1 MSKQDRKK
9 GAANARGSSSVIR
22 QFDPT
27 DLQAIGILAVLAAVF
42 FHKILL
48 GQAYFWED
56 FIYQNYPFRSFAAT
70 SLAMGQLPLWNPY
83 TFNGMPFLADIQT
96 TVLYVPSLLLTLFV
110 SNGTLSYYWLQV
122 MIILHFLLAGVGMFY
137 LAKSFKLNNL
147 PALFAGAAY
156 MLSGYMIVH
165 AIHQQNVTLVAW
177 YPLVLLL
184 FRRALE
190 GKLAYV
196 FLCGLVL
203 GHSILA
209 GYPQLSLYL
218 YMFLGA
224 WFLVELLTRFK
235 GKELLTPS
243 ALGMTGR
250 AAGVVI
256 ISVALAMVQLLPT
269 LELSDLSQRARITL
283 EKASEGSLAWSQIL
297 TLLFP
302 KMFGTAGAA
311 GFQYFGP
318 GQYFYYWETCIYL
331 GLLPLVLALL
341 SIWLVRRDKHI
352 WLLLGTSAFS
362 LLFALG
368 ENFFLFKI
376 FYEFVPG
383 FSKFRIPARM
393 GIFLT
398 FSTSLLSAFSLQAL
412 LYEQLHAKR
421 QQILRNLILAA
432 GAAGIVLAGLVLS
445 GTFAGSLTAAQF
457 AQVAAEVKSS
467 TLSAVFILLVV
478 VTLLFALIR
487 QKLGRFAGIMLVG
500 VFFVD
505 MYIFGGEQNNG
516 RMNPGD
522 YFRQRADLVEFFRKD
537 GANELFRVNSRNAR
551 GLLPGW
557 DRNQGMVDRIFTMEG
572 YTPLALAR
580 AYAPFASNDH
590 SFDLLN
596 VKYKTVFDE
605 QSGQQ
610 RLVEHTTRMPRAFV
624 LYNIHVP
631 LSEQELLD
639 YLKSPDFNHRTTAVL
654 EAEPERRITPP
665 AATPEWRARI
675 TNYTNNEIIIDAS
688 TSHDGILVLSE
699 IFYPGWKAYVN
710 GTETAVHRA
719 NYNLRSLILPAG
731 QHTVVV
737 RFESPPFRT
746 GFWISLTTLLL
757 CAGGMALSMR
767 YSRKPQET
775 SQSVSQA
782 A

>member
-1 MSKQDRKK
+1 MSKQDKKK
-9 GAANARGSSSVIR
+9 GAATARGSSSVIR
-22 QFDPT
+22 QFEPT
-27 DLQAIGILAVLAAVF
+27 ELQSVGILALLVAVF

-70 SLAMGQLPLWNPY
+70 SLAMGQLPLWNPF

-110 SNGTLSYYWLQV
+110 SDGKLSHYWLQV
-122 MIILHFLLAGVGMFY
+122 MIILHFLLAGAAMFY
-137 LAKSFKLNNL
+137 LAKSFKLNNI
-147 PALFAGAAY
+147 PALFAGVAY

-165 AIHQQNVTLVAW
+165 AIHQQNITLVAW

-184 FRRALE
+184 FRKALE
-190 GKLAYV
+190 GKWLYV

-235 GKELLTPS
+235 GKELLTPP
-243 ALGMTGR
+243 ALGMT
-250 AAGVVI
+250 AQAGAIVL

-269 LELSDLSQRARITL
+269 LELSDLSQRAQITL
-283 EKASEGSLAWSQIL
+283 EKASEGSLEWSQIV

-302 KMFGTAGAA
+302 KMFGTAGAS

-331 GLLPLVLALL
+331 GLLPLLLAIL
-341 SIWLVRRDKHI
+341 SFGLVKRDKHI
-352 WLLLGTSAFS
+352 WLLWGTLVFS

-368 ENFFLFKI
+368 ENFFLYKL

-393 GIFLT
+393 GILLT
-398 FSTSLLSAFSLQAL
+398 FCTALLSAFSLQVL
-412 LYEQLHAKR
+412 LYETLHTQR
-421 QQILRNLILAA
+421 QKLMRNVILAA
-432 GAAGIVLAGLVLS
+432 GAAGLVFAGLVLS
-445 GTFAGSLTAAQF
+445 GSFSGTLTAAQF
-457 AQVAAEVKSS
+457 AQVASEVKSS
-467 TLSAVFILLVV
+467 TLSGLFILLIAI
-478 VTLLFALIR
+478 TLLFAIVR

-500 VFFVD
+500 LLFVD

-516 RMNPGD
+516 RMNPEE
-522 YFRQRADLVEFFRKD
+522 YFNQRADLVEFFKKD
-537 GANELFRVNSRNAR
+537 GENEVFRVNSRNAR

-557 DRNQGMVDRIFTMEG
+557 DRNQGMMDRIFTMEG
-572 YTPLALAR
+572 YTPLALQR
-580 AYAPFASNDH
+580 AYAPLASNDQ

-610 RLVEHTTRMPRAFV
+610 RLVEHTTRMPRTFM
-624 LYNIHVP
+624 LYNIHVTR
-631 LSEQELLD
+631 SEQELLE
-639 YLKSPDFNHRTTAVL
+639 YLKSPAFDYRTTAVL
-654 EAEPERRITPP
+654 EEEPDRRLSPP
-665 AATPEWRARI
+665 ATTPDWKAHI

-699 IFYPGWKAYVN
+699 IFYPGWKAYIN
-710 GTETAVHRA
+710 GHETTIYRA

-731 QHTVVV
+731 KHTVVV
-737 RFESPPFRT
+737 RFESGPFRT
-746 GFWISLTTLLL
+746 GFWISLLTLLL
-757 CAGGMALSMR
+757 CAAGMALSLR
-767 YSRKPQET
+767 QNRLAQASPE
-775 SQSVSQA
+775 SVA
-782 A
+782 AAA